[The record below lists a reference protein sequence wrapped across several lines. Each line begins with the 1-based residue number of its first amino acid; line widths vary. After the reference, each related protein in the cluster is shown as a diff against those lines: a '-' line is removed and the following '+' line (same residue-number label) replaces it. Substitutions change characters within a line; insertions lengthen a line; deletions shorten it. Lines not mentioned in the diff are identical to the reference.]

1 MGRFRGK
8 VLYPFVLFSQS
19 QNEVSDQLFR
29 HELEHIY
36 QIRRDGFLRF
46 YLTYLYHAI
55 RYGYKNIPY
64 EIEARDKQDN
74 PLTPAEKKLKTASS
88 EFVCKKRWGGQ

>member
-1 MGRFRGK
+1 MGRFKGK

-19 QNEVSDQLFR
+19 EVSDQLFR
-29 HELEHIY
+29 HELEHVY

-55 RYGYKNIPY
+55 RYGYENIPY
-64 EIEARDKQDN
+64 EIEARENQSN
-74 PLTPAEKKLKTASS
+74 PLTPAEKNLKKT
-88 EFVCKKRWGGQ
+88 